1 MTLSGLSAVFFCH
14 KAALMSRNDGEKEFS
29 VMAFEVFKKRVSA
42 IVSKAGASV
51 RFHHEDDGRHFAHC
65 SDGVTI
71 IGNLSSPSVCVKWG
85 SGHDDGWL
93 ATSRNGPENRAVAG
107 SRNFKDNQR
116 S

>member
-1 MTLSGLSAVFFCH
+1 
-14 KAALMSRNDGEKEFS
+14 MSFD
-29 VMAFEVFKKRVSA
+29 VFKKRVSA

-85 SGHDDGWL
+85 SGHS
-93 ATSRNGPENRAVAG
+93 AYVSI
-107 SRNFKDNQR
+107 
-116 S
+116 

>member
-1 MTLSGLSAVFFCH
+1 MTAFHTTLYI
-14 KAALMSRNDGEKEFS
+14 KEFS

-71 IGNLSSPSVCVKWG
+71 IGNLSSPS
-85 SGHDDGWL
+85 
-93 ATSRNGPENRAVAG
+93 AVSYTHLTLPTIG
-107 SRNFKDNQR
+107 G
-116 S
+116 

>member
-1 MTLSGLSAVFFCH
+1 
-14 KAALMSRNDGEKEFS
+14 
-29 VMAFEVFKKRVSA
+29 MAFEVFKKRVSA

-85 SGHDDGWL
+85 SGHSAYVLSPSDFRCFLLFLPLLSLL
-93 ATSRNGPENRAVAG
+93 A
-107 SRNFKDNQR
+107 
-116 S
+116 

>member
-1 MTLSGLSAVFFCH
+1 MTAFHTTLYI
-14 KAALMSRNDGEKEFS
+14 KEFS

-85 SGHDDGWL
+85 RGHS
-93 ATSRNGPENRAVAG
+93 AYVSI
-107 SRNFKDNQR
+107 
-116 S
+116 